1 MCRCVCCSNVHD
13 VQRQMP
19 APVLH
24 LHLLLPLRIPVSG
37 GTPVAR
43 MVVWVEAPA
52 NHSCSVLLCL
62 QAGIYCGTI
71 CEHLSCSVPWME
83 ARRSAIFLNGFPR
96 HESLRTRPKYTTCAA
111 THTSSVTPWPHPR
124 TRHSHWIPVSL
135 RISVNFTT
143 VRCDTRRDHRRVF
156 FVFFFP

>member
-1 MCRCVCCSNVHD
+1 
-13 VQRQMP
+13 MP

-111 THTSSVTPWPHPR
+111 TLTSSVNPWPHPR
-124 TRHSHWIPVSL
+124 TRHSHRIPVSL
-135 RISVNFTT
+135 PISVCFTT
-143 VRCDTRRDHRRVF
+143 IRCDTRRDRSA
-156 FVFFFP
+156 FVFVFLLLSHESI